1 MPADISCIILLS
13 FLSIF
18 LPIQNF
24 KFITC
29 LTSNGDSMKVYICNK
44 SCCPAVETFGDEVLI
59 GEGANTVRLKK
70 NEWNNLVQKI
80 LSGEL
85 HSI

>member
-1 MPADISCIILLS
+1 
-13 FLSIF
+13 
-18 LPIQNF
+18 
-24 KFITC
+24 
-29 LTSNGDSMKVYICNK
+29 MKVYICNK
-44 SCCPAVETFGDEVLI
+44 SCCPAVETVGDEILI